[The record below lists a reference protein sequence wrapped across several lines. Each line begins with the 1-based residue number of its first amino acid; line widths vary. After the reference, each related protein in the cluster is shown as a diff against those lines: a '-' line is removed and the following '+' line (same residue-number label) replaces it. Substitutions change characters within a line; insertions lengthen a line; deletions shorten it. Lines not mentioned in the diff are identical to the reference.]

1 MIKTIL
7 LGSCTFVQGTFVRK
21 LDDGKIVVRVGDRVF
36 QGVPVTSSA
45 AARLKATTA
54 RLEKGAIIV
63 APFSLSFAM
72 RDHSSVRSTSSRSKI
87 SITSPL
93 RMSS

>member
-45 AARLKATTA
+45 AA
-54 RLEKGAIIV
+54 
-63 APFSLSFAM
+63 
-72 RDHSSVRSTSSRSKI
+72 
-87 SITSPL
+87 
-93 RMSS
+93 